1 AGGGWC
7 AGCPASTISG
17 RGDELLSAARPID
30 AQDAAH
36 GRCHP
41 RARRSTALR
50 CRHRSAHHRAP
61 GAARRP
67 RCSAAGRGPA
77 RRGRR
82 RTAGPGQ
89 APLPPPPPLASAPGR
104 LLPPGLILR
113 VVAASIGGALLG
125 RRNGHPLV
133 SALLGA
139 AGAVGGAVL
148 GYSLRQI
155 AQLETATPDLP
166 WAVAEDGASL
176 LLGWAA
182 VR

>member
-1 AGGGWC
+1 MAAVTPGLAG
-7 AGCPASTISG
+7 P
-17 RGDELLSAARPID
+17 LLFGAATGLRTTVPLALLAAR
-30 AQDAAH
+30 AAPPPA
-36 GRCHP
+36 G
-41 RARRSTALR
+41 ALLGV
-50 CRHRSAHHRAP
+50 A
-61 GAARRP
+61 
-67 RCSAAGRGPA
+67 AAG
-77 RRGRR
+77 
-82 RTAGPGQ
+82 Q
-89 APLPPPPPLASAPGR
+89 LVLDKLPSTPSR
-104 LLPPGLILR
+104 LLPSGLILR